1 MTMGTG
7 STMASMV
14 EALGIGLPENAA
26 IPAADARRNHL
37 ARMAGRRI
45 VEMVGEDLTPSKI
58 LTRDA
63 FENAIRTLA
72 AIGGSTNAVVHLLAI
87 AGRVGI
93 DLTLADFDRLGR
105 EVHCLVDLM
114 PSGRF
119 LMEDFYYAG
128 GLPVVL
134 RTLGERGLL
143 HKDAVTANGK
153 PIWDN
158 VKDADCFN
166 REVITEFDTPFKP
179 DAGMAILTGNIAP
192 DGAVI
197 KPSAASPELL
207 VHTGRAVVFESVEEM
222 HDGVEDDNL
231 DIDATCIMVLKNCG
245 PKGYPGMAEV
255 GNMPIPAKLLRQGVR
270 DMIRISDARM
280 SGTAYG
286 TVVLHIAPEA
296 TAGGPLAFVQN
307 GDLITL
313 DVPARSLH
321 LHISA
326 EEMQVRRAAWT
337 PPTPH
342 AVRGYAKLYIDH
354 VLQADKGAD
363 FDFLVG
369 RTGSPV
375 PRDNH

>member
-1 MTMGTG
+1 
-7 STMASMV
+7 
-14 EALGIGLPENAA
+14 
-26 IPAADARRNHL
+26 
-37 ARMAGRRI
+37 
-45 VEMVGEDLTPSKI
+45 MVGEDLTPSKI
-58 LTRDA
+58 LTREA

-93 DLTLADFDRLGR
+93 DLTLEDFDRLGR

-143 HKDAVTANGK
+143 HKDALTANGR

-166 REVITEFDTPFKP
+166 REVITAFETPFKP
-179 DAGMAILTGNIAP
+179 DAGMAILKGNIAP

-207 VHTGRAVVFESVEEM
+207 LHTGRAVVFESVEEM
-222 HDGVEDDNL
+222 HDGVEDDTL
-231 DIDATCIMVLKNCG
+231 DIDASCIMVLKNCG

-296 TAGGPLAFVQN
+296 TAGGPLAFVRN

-313 DVPARSLH
+313 DVPGRSLH
-321 LHISA
+321 LHISD
-326 EEMQVRRAAWT
+326 EEMAARRAAWVA
-337 PPTPH
+337 PTPH

-369 RTGSPV
+369 KTGSPV